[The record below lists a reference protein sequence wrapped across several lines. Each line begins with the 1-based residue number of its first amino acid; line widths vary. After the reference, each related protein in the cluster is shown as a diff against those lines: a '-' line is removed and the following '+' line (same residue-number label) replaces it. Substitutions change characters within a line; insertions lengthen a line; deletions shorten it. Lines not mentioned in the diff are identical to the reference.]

1 MSKFGLIALVTV
13 LTLLTGLSYAA
24 DKIALTCSGTMVSAG
39 AKEPAPNQSLVID
52 LDRGI
57 VKFGSIGELA
67 IVKRT
72 ETSVY
77 FNGNSEDGQTV
88 WQGDIDRFSGL
99 AVVSVR
105 RNKEIVRHY
114 QLSCRRP
121 EPLF

>member
-39 AKEPAPNQSLVID
+39 IKKPAPNQSVVVD

-57 VKFGSIGELA
+57 VTIGSSGELS

-72 ETSVY
+72 ENSVS
-77 FNGNSEDGQTV
+77 FNGSSEDGQTV
-88 WQGDIDRFSGL
+88 WQGDVDRFSGL
-99 AVVSVR
+99 MVVSIW
-105 RNKEIVRHY
+105 RNKEALLHY
-114 QLSCRRP
+114 QLSYRRP